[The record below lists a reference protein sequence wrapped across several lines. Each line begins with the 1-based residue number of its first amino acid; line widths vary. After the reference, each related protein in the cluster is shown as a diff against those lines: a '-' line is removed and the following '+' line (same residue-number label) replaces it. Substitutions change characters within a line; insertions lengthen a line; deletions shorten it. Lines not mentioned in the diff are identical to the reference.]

1 MITGKT
7 LYDSNGQQF
16 YPYSDANYIY
26 TNIVSTSSTLAEDLT
41 DIYDRV
47 KLIEG
52 QVSGE
57 QTINGQLQIDVY
69 YKNSTES
76 SEKNVI
82 SEGENEWNEKM
93 TPPDSSAP
101 YCWKRTRYYWIVD
114 KSTPTPFKTLYEIC
128 ATALYPETQFM
139 YTAIIGV
146 PKESLKGPKDYGNSS
161 EDQNNDG
168 ETVWRNYFEGLDGS
182 KTQGY
187 MATRHRDAGQNW
199 PDGGKWNIALFAV
212 YPTKEMQQPTN

>member
-26 TNIVSTSSTLAEDLT
+26 TNIVSTYSTLAEDLT
-41 DIYDRV
+41 AIHNKV

-76 SEKNVI
+76 VEKDVI
-82 SEGENEWNEKM
+82 SEGKNEWNEKM

-114 KSTPTPFKTLYEIC
+114 KSTPTPFKTVYEIC
-128 ATALYPETQFM
+128 ATALYPETQTM
-139 YTAIIGV
+139 YAVTTQIHSTDIGGPSDYSTDVQGVADKKVGDIIWY
-146 PKESLKGPKDYGNSS
+146 S
-161 EDQNNDG
+161 
-168 ETVWRNYFEGLDGS
+168 YFQGIS
-182 KTQGY
+182 ATNTMGY
-187 MATRHRDAGQNW
+187 MATRHRDAGKNW
-199 PDGGKWNIALFAV
+199 PEDGKWNVALFAV
-212 YPTKEMQQPTN
+212 YPTT